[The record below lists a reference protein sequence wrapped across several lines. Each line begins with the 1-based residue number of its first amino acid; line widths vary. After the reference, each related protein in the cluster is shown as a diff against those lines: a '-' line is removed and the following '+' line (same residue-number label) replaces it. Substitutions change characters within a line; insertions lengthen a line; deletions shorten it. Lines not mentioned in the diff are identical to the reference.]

1 MAVAAQLAAGCS
13 PLHLLGPKQRLLS
26 TVRIEGARQLEKDQ
40 LDALLRQRPNR
51 RFPVPQLA
59 IYNLGY
65 TFYHPQRLQAKLDTT
80 QHVYAARIAAAGTDS
95 VAVGKLLQKRERRI
109 QRLQRKLDKGNAIM
123 RIGEPPVIYDSTLT
137 ALTTEQM
144 GIYLRSKGFFRTRV
158 AYTDNPPEPLGY
170 FSRLFGQADSVKAPA
185 PGTPR
190 SRRVTVEYQV
200 HEGPRFLVKQL
211 RYDIP
216 DTAVARLIRG
226 DTTQQLLHVGQPYDE
241 ALIGQERARL
251 ETLLK
256 NHGYYDFQARYIT
269 LEADTSFAPTTVR
282 LLVQVA
288 NPENAAHHQVYRV
301 RRVSFVAD
309 AGVNRF
315 GLQRD
320 TVRRNG
326 IDYLA
331 YNHRFSTR
339 ILDRKLLVRPG
350 EQYSL
355 TNTIQTQRQLSN
367 LDVFRYT
374 SINYQKPPVADSLQG
389 VLDATVS
396 TTPQKR
402 AQYSSEIGGTYV
414 ATLPGP
420 FGNFRVRIRNVF
432 GGAEVLDLGLRAGL
446 EGQFPLTGNTNS
458 KPDQPQL
465 TTQLGANVNLILPQ
479 FLVPWRTNH
488 YFTNYSPRTRLTAS
502 ATYVGRPEYKRTNL
516 EASYDYIW
524 ERNAYHQFIF
534 TPLDVSLV
542 FTNNFDPGF
551 RKTLER
557 LPNGASLL
565 RSFQSVLVPSI
576 NATSLYNDNDFTQTR
591 DARYLRLF
599 AELGGPFRGL
609 YTVNGDST
617 DHDVG
622 GSNIAVYDFVRL
634 SADYRRYHKLSAHQ
648 FLVWRLNGGLA
659 TALTNTRLNGR
670 AGQPTAFIIPYD
682 RYVFAG
688 GGSSVRAWYPRRL
701 GTGGYIPRDKDGN
714 PTDAETFEQPGEVLL
729 EGSVEYRFPLY
740 DFINGAVFTDF
751 GNVWALRGGAGR
763 PGSTFEFN
771 RFYREFAVGSG
782 LGLRFDFTFLIVRL
796 DFAAKVY
803 NPVVTQGSKFVLPN
817 VSVFNLNKQDGSE
830 ANPVRL
836 NIGIGYP
843 F

>member
-1 MAVAAQLAAGCS
+1 M
-13 PLHLLGPKQRLLS
+13 HLLGPKQRLLS
-26 TVRIEGARQLEKDQ
+26 TVRIEGVRQLEKEQ

-65 TFYHPQRLQAKLDTT
+65 TFYHPERLQAKLDTT
-80 QHVYAARIAAAGTDS
+80 QHEYAARIAAAGTDS

-144 GIYLRSKGFFRTRV
+144 GIYLRSKGFFRSRV

-170 FSRLFGQADSVKAPA
+170 FSRLFGKADTAKLADPA
-185 PGTPR
+185 KPR
-190 SRRVTVEYQV
+190 SRRVTVEYNV

-216 DTAVARLIRG
+216 DSAVARIVRG

-269 LEADTSFAPTTVR
+269 LEADTSYAPTTVR

-288 NPENAAHHQVYRV
+288 NPPDAAQHQVYRV

-350 EQYSL
+350 DRYSL
-355 TNTIQTQRQLSN
+355 TNTIQTQRQLAA

-374 SINYQKPPVADSLQG
+374 SINYQKPPVADSLRG
-389 VLDATVS
+389 ILDATVS

-402 AQYSSEIGGTYV
+402 AQYSSELGGTYV

-420 FGNFRVRIRNVF
+420 FGNFRVRVRNVF

-446 EGQFPLTGNTNS
+446 EGQFPLTGNVNS

-479 FLVPWRTNH
+479 FLVPWRTNR

-524 ERNAYHQFIF
+524 ERNAFHQFIF

-551 RKTLER
+551 RTTLEK
-557 LPNGASLL
+557 LPNGAALL

-599 AELGGPFRGL
+599 AEVGAPGRSL
-609 YTVNGDST
+609 YTKNGAST
-617 DHDVG
+617 NHQIG
-622 GSNIAVYDFVRL
+622 GVEVYDFIRL
-634 SADYRRYHKLSAHQ
+634 SADYRRYHKLTAHQ

-659 TALTNTRLNGR
+659 TALSPTTVRNTV
-670 AGQPTAFIIPYD
+670 THTETVSYVIPYD

-688 GGSSVRAWYPRRL
+688 GGSSVRAWFPRRL
-701 GTGGYIPRDKDGN
+701 GTGSYVPRDTLGK

-740 DFINGAVFTDF
+740 DLINGAVFTDF
-751 GNVWALRGGAGR
+751 GNVWTLQGSAGR
-763 PGSTFEFN
+763 AGSDFRLN

-803 NPVVTQGSKFVLPN
+803 NPVVAQGSKFVLPN
-817 VSVFNLNKQDGSE
+817 ASVFNLNKRTGSD

>member
-1 MAVAAQLAAGCS
+1 MR
-13 PLHLLGPKQRLLS
+13 LLGPKQRLLT
-26 TVRIEGARQLEKDQ
+26 TVRIDGVRQLDKEPLQ
-40 LDALLRQRPNR
+40 ELLRQRPNR
-51 RFPVPQLA
+51 RFPITQLA

-65 TFYHPQRLQAKLDTT
+65 TFYHPQRLQAQIDTT
-80 QHVYAARIAAAGTDS
+80 KREYTARIAAAGTDS
-95 VAVGKLLQKRERRI
+95 VAVGRLLQKRERRI

-137 ALTTEQM
+137 AVTADQI
-144 GIYLRSKGFFRTRV
+144 GIYLRSKGFFRARV
-158 AYTDNPPEPLGY
+158 AFTDNPPEPLGF
-170 FSRLFGQADSVKAPA
+170 FSRLFAGSDSAAQAPPPA
-185 PGTPR
+185 DKPR
-190 SRRVTVEYQV
+190 SRRVTVAYDV
-200 HEGPRFLVKQL
+200 HEGPRFLVRQL
-211 RYDIP
+211 QYDIP
-216 DTAVARLIRG
+216 DTAVARIIRG

-256 NHGYYDFQARYIT
+256 NQGYYDFQARYIT
-269 LEADTSFAPTTVR
+269 LEADTSFQPTTVR

-288 NPENAAHHQVYRV
+288 NPEGAARHQVYHI
-301 RRVSFVAD
+301 RRMSFVVD

-320 TVRRNG
+320 TVRRGG

-350 EQYSL
+350 DRYSL
-355 TNTIQTQRQLSN
+355 QNTIQTQRQLAN
-367 LDVFRYT
+367 LDVFRYA
-374 SINYQKPPVADSLQG
+374 SLNYQKAPVADSLQG
-389 VLDATVS
+389 VLDATVN

-402 AQYSSEIGGTYV
+402 AQYSSELGGTYV
-414 ATLPGP
+414 AGLPGP
-420 FGNFRVRIRNVF
+420 FGNFRVRIRNAF

-446 EGQFPLTGNTNS
+446 EGQFPLAGNRNS
-458 KPDQPQL
+458 TPNQARL

-479 FLVPWRTNH
+479 FLVPWRTNR
-488 YFTNYSPRTRLTAS
+488 YFTRYSPRTRLTAS
-502 ATYVGRPEYKRTNL
+502 ATYVGRPEYNRTNL

-524 ERNAYHQFIF
+524 ERNAFHQFIF
-534 TPLDVSLV
+534 TPLDLSLV
-542 FTNNFDPGF
+542 FTKNFDPGF
-551 RKTLER
+551 RERLES
-557 LPNGASLL
+557 LPNGAALL
-565 RSFQSVLVPSI
+565 RSFQSVLIPSI

-599 AELGGPFRGL
+599 AEVGAPGRKAYTRNGVVTDQQLGGL
-609 YTVNGDST
+609 E
-617 DHDVG
+617 
-622 GSNIAVYDFVRL
+622 VYDFVRL

-648 FLVWRLNGGLA
+648 FLVWRLNGGLS
-659 TALTNTRLNGR
+659 TALTSTIVRDTVTKTETRSYV
-670 AGQPTAFIIPYD
+670 IPYD

-688 GGSSVRAWYPRRL
+688 GGSSVRAWFPRRL
-701 GTGGYIPRDKDGN
+701 GTGGFIPRDANNN
-714 PTDAETFEQPGEVLL
+714 PVEAETFEQPGEVLL
-729 EGSVEYRFPLY
+729 EGNVEYRFPLY

-751 GNVWALRGGAGR
+751 GNVWALRNDPRR
-763 PGSTFEFN
+763 PDANFRFDT
-771 RFYREFAVGSG
+771 FYRQLAVGTG

-803 NPVVTQGSKFVLPN
+803 NPVVAQGSKFVLPN
-817 VSVFNLNKQDGSE
+817 VSVFNLNKRTGSD